1 LVCNPCLYENNE
13 EQYEKEYNTTQQ
25 HTLKFFS
32 FLFLFTE
39 MYIETSSKDGTNVT
53 TMYDTMA
60 RLARDMVDKEA
71 HGNLLG

>member
-1 LVCNPCLYENNE
+1 
-13 EQYEKEYNTTQQ
+13 
-25 HTLKFFS
+25 
-32 FLFLFTE
+32 

-53 TMYDTMA
+53 TMYDTMT